1 MLPSIFLRILHMSFS
16 PRFIHIGRLAFPVTF
31 LIFIFYFTLSPHSS
45 TSPSS
50 HSLSSFT
57 LGISPFFSS
66 TSGKSAFIDS
76 ISATEIDGPFDNS
89 NLIELCASRKW
100 VEGLIFKCE
109 AYGGG
114 IVEARNVVLNCLRF
128 AIEAGATNFII
139 PELLSP
145 SDAKTTAPLP
155 FTTLFDLPYFTS
167 TLNTSCPRINLIP
180 HINDLWDKPSTS
192 PAVSIPPN
200 HFPSTPQIPLLHD
213 SILAHPENWSSAF
226 AIHLNTT
233 HPRAPTAQLPV
244 LVNLSPPPLLQ
255 FPISYDSEHFITNF
269 GKLVRTEERLR
280 RIAGAVL
287 YALSQRHG
295 IDLSPESRIERG
307 RFYGAVLP
315 GEAEKAAK
323 TKYREELPKNLLLAA
338 ERSNLSTIYLATP
351 HFTELEAESIKAFAA
366 KGEVENFI
374 ILARNRSTAGF
385 EEEWKEYQTLTPEQK
400 AAVDFEILLRS
411 TQLGGSWETALSWG
425 PAMRRH
431 ITASGGAGK
440 WRSLSGSTVRIS
452 TSGSKSRVE
461 HPAKN
466 GVREAIYIDAQEE
479 IGKEKSR
486 QAGFAKVEA
495 EEKAL
500 QKESEK
506 WTAKAD
512 APPVTTSGERVEGG
526 KSEEKANEK
535 LTVAP
540 DNKMALKKPKPKKLK
555 VGVGAEHCFR
565 DELSVVFGPRAEGK
579 GWVLGVWP

>member
-1 MLPSIFLRILHMSFS
+1 M
-16 PRFIHIGRLAFPVTF
+16 
-31 LIFIFYFTLSPHSS
+31 
-45 TSPSS
+45 
-50 HSLSSFT
+50 
-57 LGISPFFSS
+57 
-66 TSGKSAFIDS
+66 
-76 ISATEIDGPFDNS
+76 
-89 NLIELCASRKW
+89 
-100 VEGLIFKCE
+100 
-109 AYGGG
+109 
-114 IVEARNVVLNCLRF
+114 
-128 AIEAGATNFII
+128 
-139 PELLSP
+139 
-145 SDAKTTAPLP
+145 
-155 FTTLFDLPYFTS
+155 
-167 TLNTSCPRINLIP
+167 
-180 HINDLWDKPSTS
+180 
-192 PAVSIPPN
+192 
-200 HFPSTPQIPLLHD
+200 
-213 SILAHPENWSSAF
+213 
-226 AIHLNTT
+226 T

-307 RFYGAVLP
+307 KFYGAVLP
-315 GEAEKAAK
+315 GVNGDKEEGEEAEKAAK

-374 ILARNRSTAGF
+374 ILARNRSTAVETAEALLGGPFPSSFVNDNGEPVAPAHNGVKGF

-479 IGKEKSR
+479 IRKEKLR
-486 QAGFAKVEA
+486 QAGFAKAEA

-512 APPVTTSGERVEGG
+512 APPVTTSGERVEGA

-579 GWVLGVWP
+579 EWVLGGWP